1 MVVINNSTPL
11 CNYGLY
17 LSTILTSTDYYGEVI
32 YLPHHNR
39 TVTTTYS
46 TYIHYTTE
54 SCKETK
60 RPPSSAITSERLNRL
75 RLKRQVSVHP
85 LAYVIGVLN
94 QAICIA
100 PFDPLGAG
108 IPTRM
113 YESPVCRA
121 NLDSPRPKAQDCF
134 SVRHLDNRT
143 DGVSQYRGKTMS
155 FRRNTLSASLY
166 IPLA

>member
-1 MVVINNSTPL
+1 MVVINDSTPL

-17 LSTILTSTDYYGEVI
+17 LSTILTSTNYYGVII
-32 YLPHHNR
+32 YLPTVIVQSLLR
-39 TVTTTYS
+39 TVH
-46 TYIHYTTE
+46 TYITPTQATE

-75 RLKRQVSVHP
+75 CLKRQVSVHS
-85 LAYVIGVLN
+85 LAYIIGVLN
-94 QAICIA
+94 EAICIA

-121 NLDSPRPKAQDCF
+121 NLDSPRPKPQDYF
-134 SVRHLDNRT
+134 SVRH
-143 DGVSQYRGKTMS
+143 
-155 FRRNTLSASLY
+155 
-166 IPLA
+166 